1 MDENDLADNY
11 NSDNNVD
18 NKLVEGLQQ
27 DQKKK
32 PNQLPIGI
40 IVQFDKYIGPS
51 FLNEIDRC
59 VPIVPYNAEWIAS
72 HTQSKFNSRIQLPI
86 RLAWAISIHK
96 SQGQTLDKVVI
107 DIGDQEF
114 ACGLT
119 FVALSRTRKL
129 SDAII
134 LPKSFKRFQNI
145 KKNKNLN
152 ERLLEDLRLLKMSL

>member
-1 MDENDLADNY
+1 MLTMNLWPE
-11 NSDNNVD
+11 V
-18 NKLVEGLQQ
+18 GLCNGSLGTIKYIIYEK
-27 DQKKK
+27 DMK

-107 DIGDQEF
+107 DISDQEF
-114 ACGLT
+114 AMWFDICCY
-119 FVALSRTRKL
+119 F
-129 SDAII
+129 
-134 LPKSFKRFQNI
+134 
-145 KKNKNLN
+145 KNK
-152 ERLLEDLRLLKMSL
+152 KT